1 MKIPGKAT
9 QGLFTACLPFLF
21 FSASIAWATNDV
33 SLYTSG
39 FEKYNVGAVTGL
51 DRGELEK
58 TARGLISYWNSGAEF
73 IDLTVIKDGQ
83 PFHLFNEREIS
94 HLKDVKALFRLD
106 YAVLFGT
113 LLYALG
119 YTAIRLFWKGRR
131 DWQRLAR
138 GVAWGSALTLASM
151 LAMGVTAL
159 LGEEQFAR
167 FWLQFHLLSFANDL
181 WQLDPTKDYLLML
194 VPEGFWFDTTRFIVF
209 ACAGMAV
216 VFGGTAAGFLRMAK
230 MREKKLSG
238 YGTP

>member
-1 MKIPGKAT
+1 MKIPGKAA
-9 QGLFTACLPFLF
+9 QGVFIACLPFLF
-21 FSASIAWATNDV
+21 FSGSITWAANNV
-33 SLYTSG
+33 SLYTSD
-39 FEKYNVGAVTGL
+39 FEKYNVGTVTGL
-51 DRGELEK
+51 DKGELEK

-94 HLKDVKALFRLD
+94 HLKDVKALFRFD

-113 LLYALG
+113 LIYALG

-131 DWQRLAR
+131 DWQRLVR

-194 VPEGFWFDTTRFIVF
+194 VPEGFWFDATRFIVF

-216 VFGGTAAGFLRMAK
+216 VFGGAAAGFLLMAR
-230 MREKKLSG
+230 MREKP
-238 YGTP
+238 YTED